1 MARCRE
7 VIHSV
12 REMNGEQTKGR
23 QSVVGAED
31 ERNWVGGQS
40 KKRTSRQ
47 ACKKTKPRAG
57 WLDSYNEGCNNKLAV
72 W

>member
-40 KKRTSRQ
+40 KKSNVKASIQ
-47 ACKKTKPRAG
+47 KDKTQS
-57 WLDSYNEGCNNKLAV
+57 WLVG
-72 W
+72 

>member
-40 KKRTSRQ
+40 KKSHTQTRQ
-47 ACKKTKPRAG
+47 KKRGNP
-57 WLDSYNEGCNNKLAV
+57 NKLIAIHAEGNLSE
-72 W
+72 